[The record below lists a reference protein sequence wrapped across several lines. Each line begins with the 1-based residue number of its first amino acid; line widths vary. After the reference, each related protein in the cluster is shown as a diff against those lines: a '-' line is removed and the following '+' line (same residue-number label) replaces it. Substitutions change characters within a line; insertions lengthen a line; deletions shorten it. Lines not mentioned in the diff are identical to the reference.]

1 MDPFPVQYVIKGM
14 VRVSNIIFKKD
25 MVRVHVAVG
34 CIIIVMMIFHAI
46 YCNKQAI
53 SNV

>member
-1 MDPFPVQYVIKGM
+1 MDPFPVQYAIRGM

-25 MVRVHVAVG
+25 MVSVHVAVG

-46 YCNKQAI
+46 L
-53 SNV
+53 

>member
-1 MDPFPVQYVIKGM
+1 MDPFSVQYAIKGM

-25 MVRVHVAVG
+25 RVRVHVAVG
-34 CIIIVMMIFHAI
+34 CIIILMMIFHDM

>member
-1 MDPFPVQYVIKGM
+1 MDPFPVQYAIKGM

-25 MVRVHVAVG
+25 MARVHVAVG
-34 CIIIVMMIFHAI
+34 SIIIVMMIFHAI

-53 SNV
+53 RNI